1 MFKVIIKEDEWNRAI
16 NSFEKK
22 DFYHSY
28 DYHQVCIKDNEV
40 AKLLLYRS
48 GETSIAF
55 PLIIRPINGSG
66 FFDATSVYGYA
77 GPLIAGLPSHFNFQD
92 WKEQM
97 LDYFLDDKIISVFS
111 STNPFIDDQEQ
122 LLSNM
127 GEIDSLGDIV
137 YFDLKQSKA
146 HRKNYSKTTKRYINR
161 NKELFDIREG
171 GSEDDARQ
179 FLEIYYQSMKRVG
192 ASSQYYFKLPYFIK
206 LIRNHSFF
214 DARFVFAISKENGDV
229 ASGAFII
236 HTKNH
241 IVQYHLS
248 GTVDKYRHLSPIR
261 GVIDYVR
268 NKSQLDDYIFFNLG
282 GGVGSK
288 NDSLYDFKASFS
300 KKTVPFKVWKYISN
314 TEVYDQLCK
323 IAMEKRSEENPNTN
337 YFPTYRT
344 NSYFD
349 TP

>member
-1 MFKVIIKEDEWNRAI
+1 MFKVITEENEWNTI
-16 NSFEKK
+16 ISSFEKK

-40 AKLLLYRS
+40 AKLLFYSS
-48 GETSIAF
+48 GDTSIAF
-55 PLIIRPINGSG
+55 PLVIRPINGSG

-77 GPLIAGLPSHFNFQD
+77 GPLISHLPSHFDFQD

-97 LDYFLDDKIISVFS
+97 LGYFLGDKIISIFS

-122 LLSNM
+122 LLSHM
-127 GEIDSLGDIV
+127 GEIESLGDIV
-137 YFDLKQSKA
+137 YFDLMESTGHKKQ
-146 HRKNYSKTTKRYINR
+146 YSKTTKRYIKR
-161 NKELFDIREG
+161 NKELFNIREG
-171 GSEDDARQ
+171 NSEDDARQ
-179 FLEIYYQSMKRVG
+179 FLEIYYQSMERVG

-206 LIRNHSFF
+206 LLQNNSFF
-214 DARFVFAISKENGDV
+214 DASFVFATSKKNGDV

-236 HTKNH
+236 RTKNH

-248 GTVDKYRHLSPIR
+248 GTVDAYRHLSPIR
-261 GVIDYVR
+261 GVIDHVR
-268 NKSQLDDYIFFNLG
+268 SKNKSDKFNFFNLG

-300 KKTVPFKVWKYISN
+300 KKRAPFKVWKYISN
-314 TEVYDQLCK
+314 TEVYDRLCK
-323 IAMEKRSEENPNTN
+323 IAKEKEGKESLNTN
-337 YFPTYRT
+337 YFPAYRT

>member
-1 MFKVIIKEDEWNRAI
+1 MFRVITEENEWNRAI
-16 NSFEKK
+16 SSFGKK

-40 AKLLLYRS
+40 AKLLVYSS
-48 GETSIAF
+48 GDTSIAF
-55 PLIIRPINGSG
+55 PLVIRPINGSG

-77 GPLIAGLPSHFNFQD
+77 GPLISGLTSHFDFQD

-97 LDYFLDDKIISVFS
+97 LGYFLDDKIISIFS
-111 STNPFIDDQEQ
+111 STNPFIDNQEQ
-122 LLSNM
+122 LLSHM
-127 GEIDSLGDIV
+127 GEIESLGDIV

-146 HRKNYSKTTKRYINR
+146 HLKQYSKTTKRYIKR

-171 GSEDDARQ
+171 NSEDDARQ
-179 FLEIYYQSMKRVG
+179 FLEIYYQSMERVG
-192 ASSQYYFKLPYFIK
+192 ANSQYYFKLPYFIK
-206 LIRNHSFF
+206 LLRNHSFF
-214 DARFVFAISKENGDV
+214 DASFVFATSKENGDV

-236 HTKNH
+236 RTKDH

-248 GTVDKYRHLSPIR
+248 GTVDAYRHLSPIR

-268 NKSQLDDYIFFNLG
+268 CQGKLDSYNFFNLG

-300 KKTVPFKVWKYISN
+300 KKTAPFKVWKYISN
-314 TEVYDQLCK
+314 IEVYDQLCT
-323 IAMEKRSEENPNTN
+323 IAREKEGEENPNTN
-337 YFPTYRT
+337 YFPAYRT
-344 NSYFD
+344 NSYFG